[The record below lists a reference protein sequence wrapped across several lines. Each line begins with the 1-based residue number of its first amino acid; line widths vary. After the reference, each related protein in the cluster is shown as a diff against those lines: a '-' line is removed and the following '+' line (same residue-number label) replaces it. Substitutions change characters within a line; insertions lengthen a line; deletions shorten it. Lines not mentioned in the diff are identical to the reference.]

1 MDFFDKKN
9 IYGTKNI
16 IDLSGGEN
24 FQSKG
29 LMRTTFTECMSKH
42 IVINLLVLVC
52 VSFQD
57 LERLEMD

>member
-1 MDFFDKKN
+1 MDFFDKN

-16 IDLSGGEN
+16 IDLSGREN

-29 LMRTTFTECMSKH
+29 LIRTTFTECVSKH
-42 IVINLLVLVC
+42 VVINLLGLVC